1 MPSTRPTSIASASTA
16 SFELPWGGVQLAGV
30 YQDLP
35 GPLIVANVTY
45 TSAQINAQPTGAL
58 GRPFRNS
65 TRTIDVNAPFSM
77 FGDRFREIDVRASK
91 LFRIGGQ
98 RIQLNVDVYNLLNA
112 STATF
117 IQNTYSAPG
126 AAAVSPW
133 LRPTQVMDGRFM
145 KFSAQ
150 FDF

>member
-1 MPSTRPTSIASASTA
+1 
-16 SFELPWGGVQLAGV
+16 
-30 YQDLP
+30 
-35 GPLIVANVTY
+35 
-45 TSAQINAQPTGAL
+45 
-58 GRPFRNS
+58 
-65 TRTIDVNAPFSM
+65 M
-77 FGDRFREIDVRASK
+77 FGDRFREVDARASK
-91 LFRIGGQ
+91 LVRVGG
-98 RIQLNVDVYNLLNA
+98 RRVQLNLDVYNLFNA

-133 LRPTQVMDGRFM
+133 LRPTQVMDGRFV